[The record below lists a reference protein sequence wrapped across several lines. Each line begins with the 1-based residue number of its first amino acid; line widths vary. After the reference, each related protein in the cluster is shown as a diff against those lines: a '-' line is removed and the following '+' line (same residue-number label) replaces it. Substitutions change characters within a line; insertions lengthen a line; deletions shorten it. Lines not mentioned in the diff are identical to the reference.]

1 MRSQFG
7 NVDYEPTHSIDPFE
21 RVAQEMVRTGNM
33 ANGDDSIGDF
43 DDEDGRAVNEAYEYE
58 GL

>member
-43 DDEDGRAVNEAYEYE
+43 DEDDHRTAQEEYE